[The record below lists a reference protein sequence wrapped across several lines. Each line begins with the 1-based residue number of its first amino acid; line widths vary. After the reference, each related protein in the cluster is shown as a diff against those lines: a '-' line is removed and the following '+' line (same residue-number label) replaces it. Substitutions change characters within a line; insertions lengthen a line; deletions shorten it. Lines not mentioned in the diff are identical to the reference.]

1 MPEAYV
7 VRPDVAFL
15 GRLMDSGGEDAKKCY
30 QCATCSVVC
39 ELSNGHGPAFP
50 RKEMLW
56 AQWGLKDRL
65 LADPDVWLCYAC
77 GDCSTHCPRGARPGD
92 VMAAVRREAVIHYA
106 FPGFLAKWVNNPK
119 FLPLLLGIPALLLG
133 LLFLGRDEIEAA
145 LGISTAPSAR
155 IIYAFARM
163 VPQWM
168 LMAFFGLFS
177 TLVLLAVV
185 IGVVRFWKDLKVA
198 GARDGATAPTKGV
211 AASVLSTLKNVLTH
225 DDFTPCGTA
234 RQRYVSHLLVFYGFI
249 AMFAVSLWVM
259 TASINPLL
267 HDFIYPFNLI
277 NPWRLLANLGG
288 LAVLVGCALM
298 IRERFSNLEG
308 DRPTSGSTYFD
319 WAFVWTLL
327 AVVATGFASEFLH
340 YARLELHRFAVYYV
354 HLLLVFVL
362 LMYLPYSKFAH
373 MIYRTTAL
381 VYADHTGR
389 KSQAPTEEA
398 AGEL

>member
-7 VRPDVAFL
+7 VRPDAEFI

-50 RKEMLW
+50 RKEMVW

-65 LADPDVWLCYAC
+65 LADPDVWLCFAC

-92 VMAAVRREAVIHYA
+92 VMAAVRREAVQHYA
-106 FPGFLAKWVNNPK
+106 FPGFLAKWVNSPK
-119 FLPLLLGIPALLLG
+119 FLPLLLAIPAVLLG
-133 LLFLGRDEIEAA
+133 LLFLGRDEVEAA
-145 LGISTAPSAR
+145 LGISTEPSAR
-155 IIYAFARM
+155 IIYSFARM
-163 VPQWM
+163 VPHWM
-168 LMAFFGLFS
+168 LIGFFGIFS
-177 TLVLLAVV
+177 ALMLLAVV
-185 IGVVRFWKDLKVA
+185 VGVLRFWKDLKAADAHA
-198 GARDGATAPTKGV
+198 GATTTPAKGV
-211 AASVLSTLKNVLTH
+211 FASLMATLKSIFMH
-225 DDFTPCGTA
+225 GDFAPCGTA
-234 RQRYVSHLLVFYGFI
+234 QQRYVSHLMVFYGFI
-249 AMFAVSLWVM
+249 AMFVVSIWTM
-259 TASINPLL
+259 TSSINPLL
-267 HDFIYPFNLI
+267 SDFIYPFNLI

-288 LAVLVGCALM
+288 VAVLIGCGMM
-298 IRERFSNLEG
+298 IMQRFRDNEAE
-308 DRPTSGSTYFD
+308 RPTAASTYFD

-327 AVVATGFASEFLH
+327 LVVLTGFASEGLH
-340 YARLELHRFAVYYV
+340 YARLEPHRLAVYFV

-389 KSQAPTEEA
+389 KVAAPA
-398 AGEL
+398 DSGGEQ